1 MVFRFVEMLQAVQ
14 ALARWRPVEPPQV
27 LRAWPC
33 RLPTRW
39 LGLAQRLVRAFP
51 SRIAVFGVALA
62 LALALFAVWRR
73 PWVL

>member
-14 ALARWRPVEPPQV
+14 ALARWRPVELPLVLQV
-27 LRAWPC
+27 WPC
-33 RLPTRW
+33 RFPARW

-51 SRIAVFGVALA
+51 SRIAVFGVG